1 MHSPWKRGVA
11 LAVVALILP
20 LYAGM
25 VQAQKFPERPIRVI
39 VPLPPGS
46 ASDFLARTVGAS
58 LSELY
63 GQQVVV
69 DNRPGA
75 GGLIGSSILS
85 KATGDGYS
93 YAMVAPPHTVGAL
106 LQKTPPY
113 HPLRDFTM
121 VTEVASIPNII
132 AVYPALPARNVREL
146 VALLKSDPSK
156 YNYASLGI
164 GTLAHIAGEI
174 FNQAAGVR
182 TTHVPFKVVPDA
194 FGETMSGRVH
204 YLVFTVPTI
213 GAVVRDGR
221 LRPLA
226 VTSAKRNPAF
236 PNIPSI
242 VEEGLPAA
250 QSDGWFGLLGPAGVP
265 RRIAVQLA
273 ADVKKIVAQPRIREA
288 FERQGA
294 EAAMDSGPD
303 AYEKLMKSEYQR
315 YVKLVRDVGLTPQ

>member
-1 MHSPWKRGVA
+1 MVRIVLQWFIVL
-11 LAVVALILP
+11 LAAF
-20 LYAGM
+20 AASAF
-25 VQAQKFPERPIRVI
+25 AQKFPERPIRVI

-46 ASDFLARTVGAS
+46 ASDFLART
-58 LSELY
+58 LSVPLTELY

-75 GGLIGSSILS
+75 GGLIGSTLLS
-85 KATGDGYS
+85 KATGDGYT

-106 LQKTPPY
+106 LQKKQPY
-113 HPLRDFTM
+113 HPLRDFTA

-132 AVYPALPARNVREL
+132 AVYPNLPARNIREL
-146 VALLKSDPSK
+146 VSLLKADPSK
-156 YNYASLGI
+156 YNYASLGV

-182 TTHVPFKVVPDA
+182 TVHVPFKVVPDA
-194 FGETMSGRVH
+194 FGETMAGRVH

-213 GAVVRDGR
+213 SAVVRDGR

-265 RRIAVQLA
+265 KRIATQLSG
-273 ADVKKIVAQPRIREA
+273 DVKKIISQPRIRES
-288 FERQGA
+288 FEKMGA
-294 EAAMDSGPD
+294 AAAVDSGPD
-303 AYEKLMKSEYQR
+303 VYEKLMKSEYDR
-315 YVKLVRDVGLTPQ
+315 YVKLIKDVGLTPQ

>member
-1 MHSPWKRGVA
+1 MVRIVLQWFIVL
-11 LAVVALILP
+11 LAAF
-20 LYAGM
+20 AASAF
-25 VQAQKFPERPIRVI
+25 AQKFPERPIRVI

-46 ASDFLARTVGAS
+46 ASDFLART
-58 LSELY
+58 LSVPLTELY

-75 GGLIGSSILS
+75 GGLIGSTLLS
-85 KATGDGYS
+85 KATGDGYT

-106 LQKTPPY
+106 LQKKPPY
-113 HPLRDFTM
+113 HPLRDFTV

-132 AVYPALPARNVREL
+132 AVYPNLPARNIREL
-146 VALLKSDPSK
+146 VSLLKADPSK
-156 YNYASLGI
+156 YNYGSLGV

-182 TTHVPFKVVPDA
+182 TVHVPFKVVPDA
-194 FGETMSGRVH
+194 FGETMAGRVH

-213 GAVVRDGR
+213 SAVVRDGR

-250 QSDGWFGLLGPAGVP
+250 QSDGWFGLLGPAGMP
-265 RRIAVQLA
+265 RRITVQLA
-273 ADVKKIVAQPRIREA
+273 GDVKKIISQPRIRES
-288 FERQGA
+288 FEKMGA
-294 EAAMDSGPD
+294 DAAVDSGPD
-303 AYEKLMKSEYQR
+303 VYEKLMKSEYDR
-315 YVKLVRDVGLTPQ
+315 YVKLIKDVGLTPQ

>member
-1 MHSPWKRGVA
+1 MVRIVLRWLVVL
-11 LAVVALILP
+11 LAAC
-20 LYAGM
+20 AASAF
-25 VQAQKFPERPIRVI
+25 AQKFPERPIRVI

-46 ASDFLARTVGAS
+46 ASDFLARTLSVP

-75 GGLIGSSILS
+75 GGLIGSTLLS
-85 KATGDGYS
+85 KATGDGYT
-93 YAMVAPPHTVGAL
+93 YAMVAPPHTVGPL
-106 LQKTPPY
+106 LQKSPPY
-113 HPLRDFTM
+113 HPIRDFTM
-121 VTEVASIPNII
+121 ITEVASIPNIL
-132 AVYPALPARNVREL
+132 AVYPNLPAKNIREL
-146 VALLKSDPSK
+146 VALLQKDPSK
-156 YNYASLGI
+156 YNYGSLGI

-194 FGETMSGRVH
+194 FGETIAGRVH

-213 GAVVRDGR
+213 SAMVRDGR

-265 RRIAVQLA
+265 KRIAAQLA
-273 ADVKKIVAQPRIREA
+273 GDVRTAVTQPRIRES
-288 FERQGA
+288 FEKMGA
-294 EAAMDSGPD
+294 DPAVNSGPETYD
-303 AYEKLMKSEYQR
+303 KLMKTEYER
-315 YVKLVRDVGLTPQ
+315 YVKLIKDVGLTPQ

>member
-1 MHSPWKRGVA
+1 MVRIVLQWLIVL
-11 LAVVALILP
+11 LAAF
-20 LYAGM
+20 AASAF
-25 VQAQKFPERPIRVI
+25 AQKFPERPIRVI

-46 ASDFLARTVGAS
+46 ASDFLART
-58 LSELY
+58 LSVPLTELY

-75 GGLIGSSILS
+75 GGLIGSSLLS
-85 KATGDGYS
+85 KATGDGYT

-106 LQKTPPY
+106 LQKKPPY
-113 HPLRDFTM
+113 HPLRDFTV

-132 AVYPALPARNVREL
+132 AVYPNLPARNIREL
-146 VALLKSDPSK
+146 VSLLKADPSK
-156 YNYASLGI
+156 YNYGSLGV

-182 TTHVPFKVVPDA
+182 TVHVPFKVVPDA
-194 FGETMSGRVH
+194 FGETMAGRVH

-213 GAVVRDGR
+213 SAVVRDGR

-250 QSDGWFGLLGPAGVP
+250 QSDGWFGLLGPAGMP
-265 RRIAVQLA
+265 RRITVQLA
-273 ADVKKIVAQPRIREA
+273 GDVKKIISQPRIRES
-288 FERQGA
+288 FEKMGA
-294 EAAMDSGPD
+294 DAAVDSGPD
-303 AYEKLMKSEYQR
+303 VYEKLMKSEYDR
-315 YVKLVRDVGLTPQ
+315 YVKLIKDVGLTPQ

>member
-1 MHSPWKRGVA
+1 MVRIVLQWLIVL
-11 LAVVALILP
+11 LAAF
-20 LYAGM
+20 AASAF
-25 VQAQKFPERPIRVI
+25 AQKFPERPIRVI

-46 ASDFLARTVGAS
+46 ASDFLART
-58 LSELY
+58 LSVPLTELY

-75 GGLIGSSILS
+75 GGLIGSSLLS
-85 KATGDGYS
+85 KATGDGYT

-106 LQKTPPY
+106 LQKKPPY
-113 HPLRDFTM
+113 HPLRDFTV

-132 AVYPALPARNVREL
+132 AVYPNLPARNIREL
-146 VALLKSDPSK
+146 VSLLKADPSK
-156 YNYASLGI
+156 YNYGSLGV

-182 TTHVPFKVVPDA
+182 TVHVPFKVVPDA
-194 FGETMSGRVH
+194 FGETMAGRVH

-213 GAVVRDGR
+213 SAVVRDGR

-265 RRIAVQLA
+265 RRITSQLA
-273 ADVKKIVAQPRIREA
+273 GDVKKIISQPRIRES
-288 FERQGA
+288 FEKMGA
-294 EAAMDSGPD
+294 DAAVDSGPD
-303 AYEKLMKSEYQR
+303 VYEKLMKSEYDR
-315 YVKLVRDVGLTPQ
+315 YVKLIKDVGLTPQ

>member
-1 MHSPWKRGVA
+1 MKTIFIKWLSLLVMALVA
-11 LAVVALILP
+11 GA
-20 LYAGM
+20 AG
-25 VQAQKFPERPIRVI
+25 AQKFPERPIRMI

-46 ASDFLARTVGAS
+46 ASDFLART
-58 LSELY
+58 LSVPLTELY

-75 GGLIGSSILS
+75 GGLIGSSILA
-85 KATGDGYS
+85 KASGDGYT

-106 LQKTPPY
+106 LQKNPPY

-121 VTEVASIPNII
+121 VIEVASIPNIL
-132 AVYPALPARNVREL
+132 AVTPNLPAKNVREL

-182 TTHVPFKVVPDA
+182 TVHVPFKAVPDA
-194 FGETMSGRVH
+194 FGETISGRVH

-213 GAVVRDGR
+213 SPMVRDGR

-250 QSDGWFGLLGPAGVP
+250 QSDGWFGIVGPAGVP
-265 RRIAVQLA
+265 KKIVAQLA
-273 ADVKKIVAQPRIREA
+273 ADVKKIITQPRTREA
-288 FERQGA
+288 FEKQGA
-294 EAAMDSGPD
+294 AAAVNSGPEVFD
-303 AYEKLMKSEYQR
+303 QLMKAEYAR
-315 YVKLVRDVGLTPQ
+315 YVKLVKDVGLTPQ

>member
-1 MHSPWKRGVA
+1 MVRIVLRWFIVL
-11 LAVVALILP
+11 LAAF
-20 LYAGM
+20 AASAF
-25 VQAQKFPERPIRVI
+25 AQKFPERPIRVI

-46 ASDFLARTVGAS
+46 ASDFLART
-58 LSELY
+58 LSVPLTELY

-75 GGLIGSSILS
+75 GGLIGSTLLS
-85 KATGDGYS
+85 KATGDGYT

-113 HPLRDFTM
+113 HPIRDFTV
-121 VTEVASIPNII
+121 VTEVASIPNIL
-132 AVYPALPARNVREL
+132 AVYPNLPAKNIREL

-156 YNYASLGI
+156 YNYGSLGI

-182 TTHVPFKVVPDA
+182 TVHVPFKVVPDA
-194 FGETMSGRVH
+194 FGETIAGRVH

-213 GAVVRDGR
+213 SAVVRDGR

-265 RRIAVQLA
+265 RRITLQLA
-273 ADVKKIVAQPRIREA
+273 ADVKNIISQPRIRES
-288 FERQGA
+288 FGKMGA
-294 EAAMDSGPD
+294 DAAVDSGPD
-303 AYEKLMKSEYQR
+303 VYEKLMKSEYDR
-315 YVKLVRDVGLTPQ
+315 YVKLVKDIGLKPQ

>member
-1 MHSPWKRGVA
+1 MSMVRIVLQWFIVL
-11 LAVVALILP
+11 LAAS
-20 LYAGM
+20 AASAF
-25 VQAQKFPERPIRVI
+25 AQKFPERPIRVI

-46 ASDFLARTVGAS
+46 ASDFLART
-58 LSELY
+58 LSVPLTELY

-75 GGLIGSSILS
+75 GGLIGSTLLS
-85 KATGDGYS
+85 KATGDGYT

-113 HPLRDFTM
+113 HPIRDFTV
-121 VTEVASIPNII
+121 VTEVASIPNIL
-132 AVYPALPARNVREL
+132 AVYPNLPAKNIREL
-146 VALLKSDPSK
+146 VALLKTDPSK
-156 YNYASLGI
+156 YNYGSLGI

-182 TTHVPFKVVPDA
+182 TVHVPFKVVPDA
-194 FGETMSGRVH
+194 FGETIAGRVH

-213 GAVVRDGR
+213 SAVVRDGR

-242 VEEGLPAA
+242 VEDGLPAA

-265 RRIAVQLA
+265 RRITLQLA
-273 ADVKKIVAQPRIREA
+273 ADVKNIISQPRIRES
-288 FERQGA
+288 FGKMGA
-294 EAAMDSGPD
+294 DAAVDSGPD
-303 AYEKLMKSEYQR
+303 VYEKLMKSEYDR
-315 YVKLVRDVGLTPQ
+315 YVKLVKDIGLKPQ

>member
-1 MHSPWKRGVA
+1 MVRILLQCFVA
-11 LAVVALILP
+11 LVAVFSA
-20 LYAGM
+20 AAF
-25 VQAQKFPERPIRVI
+25 AQKFPERPIRVI

-46 ASDFLARTVGAS
+46 SSDFLSRTLSVP

-75 GGLIGSSILS
+75 GGLIGSTLLS
-85 KATGDGYS
+85 KATGDGYT
-93 YAMVAPPHTVGAL
+93 YAMVAPPHTVGPL

-113 HPLRDFTM
+113 HPIRDFTM
-121 VTEVASIPNII
+121 ITEVASIPNII
-132 AVYPALPARNVREL
+132 AVYPNLPAKNIREM
-146 VALLKSDPSK
+146 VALLQKDPSK
-156 YNYASLGI
+156 YNYGSLGI

-182 TTHVPFKVVPDA
+182 TVHVPFKVVPDA
-194 FGETMSGRVH
+194 FGETIAGRVH
-204 YLVFTVPTI
+204 YLVFTIPTI
-213 GAVVRDGR
+213 SPMVRDGR

-250 QSDGWFGLLGPAGVP
+250 QSDGWFGLIGPAGVP
-265 RRIAVQLA
+265 KRIATQLA
-273 ADVKKIVAQPRIREA
+273 ADVRNAVSQPRVRES
-288 FERQGA
+288 FEKMGA
-294 EAAMDSGPD
+294 DPALNSGPETYD
-303 AYEKLMKSEYQR
+303 KLMKSEYDR
-315 YVKLVRDVGLTPQ
+315 YVKLVKDVGLTPQ

>member
-1 MHSPWKRGVA
+1 MKLFHA
-11 LAVVALILP
+11 LAAVVLTLG
-20 LYAGM
+20 AGIAP
-25 VQAQKFPERPIRVI
+25 AQNFPQRPIRII

-46 ASDFLARTVGAS
+46 ASDFLARTIS
-58 LSELY
+58 IPLSEAY

-75 GGLIGSSILS
+75 GGLIGSSLLAKS
-85 KATGDGYS
+85 TADGHT

-106 LQKTPPY
+106 LQKNPPY
-113 HPLRDFTM
+113 HPLRDFTP
-121 VTEVASIPNII
+121 VTEVASIPNIL
-132 AVYPALPARNVREL
+132 AVYPALPAKNVKEL
-146 VALLKSDPSK
+146 VALLRTDPAK
-156 YNYASLGI
+156 YNYASLGV

-194 FGETMSGRVH
+194 FGETISGRVH
-204 YLVFTVPTI
+204 YLVFTVPTL
-213 GAVVRDGR
+213 GAAVRDGR

-265 RRIAVQLA
+265 KRIATQLA
-273 ADVKKIVAQPRIREA
+273 ADVSKVVVQPRIREA

-294 EAAMDSGPD
+294 EAAVNSGPE
-303 AYEKLMKSEYQR
+303 AYDKLMKAEYER
-315 YVKLVRDVGLTPQ
+315 YVRLIREVGLTPQ